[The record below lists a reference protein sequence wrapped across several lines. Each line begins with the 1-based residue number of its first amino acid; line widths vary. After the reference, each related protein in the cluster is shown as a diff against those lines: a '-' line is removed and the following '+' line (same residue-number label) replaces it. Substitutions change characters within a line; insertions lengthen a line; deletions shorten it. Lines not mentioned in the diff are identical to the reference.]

1 MAQRGVLVPAAR
13 PGGYRAALRQPI
25 GRRLW
30 VAGVTSSIG
39 DYVALGALLFLAAD
53 RTGLVLGAAAV
64 VAVGVVPSVLAGVL
78 GGRWLDRF
86 DRARALAVLQLL
98 GGAIVLL
105 PVVQDGT
112 AVVIVT
118 AAGLAAVRVATVAIR
133 SGAMAD
139 GLSDE
144 HRGPLVA
151 LLNTTDQAAQV
162 IGYLT
167 GAGLYVALGADA
179 ALLLDAATFLVSA
192 ALLAG
197 LPLPRQSAQVD
208 PPTLTTGVREIL
220 RQPVLRLLGL
230 LALATGL
237 VGSLPEVLAPAVAAD
252 DDPLRPLVLAA
263 APTGQAVTMA
273 VLGRSSLIRR
283 PRNLLV
289 HLGCLAGA
297 LLLAALAST
306 PAQVA
311 AANLLIGA
319 GTAWVIGAQVLFL
332 QLAPAARMAQ
342 ITGAMV
348 AGLAIADGVGS
359 LGLAAVADR
368 AGTGAAYGVGALLV
382 AVAVGVG
389 VAFRSRTAAVRH
401 LDVVQRGADRPGPG
415 AAERPGT

>member
-1 MAQRGVLVPAAR
+1 
-13 PGGYRAALRQPI
+13 
-25 GRRLW
+25 
-30 VAGVTSSIG
+30 VASVTSSIG

-64 VAVGVVPSVLAGVL
+64 VAVGVVPSVLAGIL

-86 DRARALAVLQLL
+86 DRARALGVLQLL
-98 GGAIVLL
+98 GGAVVLL
-105 PVVQDGT
+105 PVLLGGT

-162 IGYLT
+162 VGYLT
-167 GAGLYVALGADA
+167 GASLYVALGADA

-192 ALLAG
+192 ALLVG
-197 LPLPRQSAQVD
+197 LPLPPQGHQEE

-230 LALATGL
+230 LALTTGL
-237 VGSLPEVLAPAVAAD
+237 VGSLPEVLAPAVAAG

-263 APTGQAVTMA
+263 APAGQAVTMA
-273 VLGRSSLIRR
+273 LLGRSPSIRR

-289 HLGCLAGA
+289 HLAGLAGA
-297 LLLAALAST
+297 LLLAALART

-311 AANLLIGA
+311 AANLLVGA
-319 GTAWVIGAQVLFL
+319 GTAWVVGAQVLFL
-332 QLAPAARMAQ
+332 QLAPGARMAQ

-348 AGLAIADGVGS
+348 AGLAIADGLGS
-359 LGLAAVADR
+359 VGLAAVADR
-368 AGTGAAYGVGALLV
+368 AGTAAAYGVGALLV
-382 AVAVGVG
+382 GAAVVVGMQT
-389 VAFRSRTAAVRH
+389 RSRTPAVRE
-401 LDVVQRGADRPGPG
+401 LDLAHPRRGRRQGHGGTAAASDRVDPQGS
-415 AAERPGT
+415 EDH

>member
-1 MAQRGVLVPAAR
+1 VRR
-13 PGGYRAALRQPI
+13 SGYRAALRQPVA
-25 GRRLW
+25 RRLW
-30 VAGVTSSIG
+30 VAAVTSSIG
-39 DYVALGALLFLAAD
+39 DYVALGALLFLATD

-105 PVVQDGT
+105 PVALDGT
-112 AVVIVT
+112 AVVIAT

-179 ALLLDAATFLVSA
+179 ALLLDAATFLVGA
-192 ALLAG
+192 ALLVG
-197 LPLPRQSAQVD
+197 LPLPPQRHQPAA
-208 PPTLTTGVREIL
+208 PTLTTGVREIL
-220 RQPVLRLLGL
+220 HQPVLRLLGL
-230 LALATGL
+230 LALTTGL

-252 DDPLRPLVLAA
+252 ADPLRPLVLAA
-263 APTGQAVTMA
+263 APAGQAVTMA
-273 VLGRSSLIRR
+273 LLGRSSSIRR

-289 HLGCLAGA
+289 HLACLAGA
-297 LLLAALAST
+297 LLLASLASS

-311 AANLLIGA
+311 VANALVGA

-332 QLAPAARMAQ
+332 QLAPGARMAQ

-348 AGLAIADGVGS
+348 AGLAVADGLGS
-359 LGLAAVADR
+359 VGLAAVADR
-368 AGTGAAYGVGALLV
+368 AGTGAAYGTAALLV
-382 AVAVGVG
+382 AIAVIVGV
-389 VAFRSRTAAVRH
+389 VIRSRTPAVRD
-401 LDVVQRGADRPGPG
+401 LDVADPSGDHPAPAATGRGG
-415 AAERPGT
+415 AGVSPRRGGAP